1 MEFLNDAHI
10 KQLKSDLF
18 ETYKKEINAKIKD
31 LEQTFKNDNYIIL
44 QPKNYINQNLA
55 DIEMI
60 EKKNFDDDTTR
71 NICTEL
77 AIKEFI
83 RKVHHDTKKDQP
95 KYALYEIN
103 DRNKTFTVIIVAHN
117 LAKELPLPSELYQAI
132 RYGRTKNSDGTYKRN
147 IKINVEDSKN
157 EIKKI
162 FLGILLH
169 TRLNIK
175 QPTANALTFAFNPS
189 HKPTIKSDYLSL
201 HLNYYNSV
209 ELLDEDNQIID
220 PDYYVP
226 LDLVHICKDRSSV
239 E

>member
-1 MEFLNDAHI
+1 MEFLNDALV
-10 KQLKSDLF
+10 KQFKHNLA
-18 ETYKKEINAKIKD
+18 ETFKEEINVKIKD
-31 LEQTFKNDNYIIL
+31 FKKTFKENGYIIL
-44 QPKNYINQNLA
+44 RPKNYIDQNLA

-83 RKVHHDTKKDQP
+83 RKVHHDTKEDQP

-103 DRNKTFTVIIVAHN
+103 DRNKTFTVIIVAHD

-132 RYGRTKNSDGTYKRN
+132 RYGRTKNSDGTCKRN

-162 FLGILLH
+162 
-169 TRLNIK
+169 
-175 QPTANALTFAFNPS
+175 
-189 HKPTIKSDYLSL
+189 YLSL
-201 HLNYYNSV
+201 HLDYYDSV